1 MFQGFSLKGLSLKEF
16 LLNSSTS
23 KAVLVSLILV
33 GCSGDTGYKLIDG
46 SSHSFNNDEGKYTL
60 VNYWAEWCQPCRVE
74 VPELNELAAEHA
86 DQLTILAVNFD
97 GQHGPEL
104 LEQLQKIDI
113 QFPSL
118 ALDPRAK
125 WGLERPK
132 VLPETLIIN
141 SDGELVKR
149 LIGPQTLESLMAFIV
164 E

>member
-1 MFQGFSLKGLSLKEF
+1 G
-16 LLNSSTS
+16 
-23 KAVLVSLILV
+23 
-33 GCSGDTGYKLIDG
+33 
-46 SSHSFNNDEGKYTL
+46 SHSFNNDSGQYTL

-74 VPELNELAAEHA
+74 VPELNELAAEHR

-97 GQHGPEL
+97 NEQGPEL
-104 LEQLQKIDI
+104 LAQLQKIGI

-118 ALDPRAK
+118 AEDPRAK
-125 WGLERPK
+125 WGLERPQ

-141 SDGELVKR
+141 SDGELVQR

>member
-1 MFQGFSLKGLSLKEF
+1 MSEAFVGKGFLV
-16 LLNSSTS
+16 
-23 KAVLVSLILV
+23 KAFLVSLILV
-33 GCSGDTGYKLIDG
+33 GCSGDDGYRLIDG
-46 SSHSFNNDEGKYTL
+46 GSHSFNNSEGKYTL

-97 GQHGPEL
+97 NKQGPEL
-104 LEQLQKIDI
+104 LEQLQN
-113 QFPSL
+113 
-118 ALDPRAK
+118 PRAK

-141 SDGELVKR
+141 SDGELVQR
-149 LIGPQTLESLMAFIV
+149 LIGPQTLASLMAFIV

>member
-1 MFQGFSLKGLSLKEF
+1 MFKNFLLKTVLLSL
-16 LLNSSTS
+16 
-23 KAVLVSLILV
+23 VLV
-33 GCSGDTGYKLIDG
+33 GCSADNGYQLIDG
-46 SSHSFNNDEGKYTL
+46 SSYSFNNDQGKYTL

-86 DQLTILAVNFD
+86 DQLTVLAVNFD
-97 GQHGPEL
+97 NEQGPEL
-104 LEQLQKIDI
+104 LAQLQKIGI

-125 WGLERPK
+125 WGLERPN

-141 SDGELVKR
+141 SEGELVQR
-149 LIGPQTLESLMAFIV
+149 LIGPQPLESLMAFIA

>member
-1 MFQGFSLKGLSLKEF
+1 MLKGFSVKKFFVNGSPVKAF
-16 LLNSSTS
+16 LI
-23 KAVLVSLILV
+23 SLILV

-46 SSHSFNNDEGKYTL
+46 SSHNFNNDQGKYTL

-97 GQHGPEL
+97 GEQGPEL
-104 LEQLQKIDI
+104 LDQLQKIDI

-118 ALDPRAK
+118 VADPRAK

-149 LIGPQTLESLMAFIV
+149 LMGPQTLESLMAFIA

>member
-1 MFQGFSLKGLSLKEF
+1 MFKNFLLKTVLLSL
-16 LLNSSTS
+16 
-23 KAVLVSLILV
+23 VLV
-33 GCSGDTGYKLIDG
+33 GCSADNGYQLIDG
-46 SSHSFNNDEGKYTL
+46 SSYSFNNDQGKYTL

-86 DQLTILAVNFD
+86 DQLTVLAVNFD
-97 GQHGPEL
+97 NEQGPEL
-104 LEQLQKIDI
+104 LAQLQKIGI

-125 WGLERPK
+125 WGLERPN

-141 SDGELVKR
+141 SEGELVQR
-149 LIGPQTLESLMAFIV
+149 LIGPQTLESLMAFIA

>member
-1 MFQGFSLKGLSLKEF
+1 MFKGFLVNGSIVNAF
-16 LLNSSTS
+16 
-23 KAVLVSLILV
+23 LVSLILV
-33 GCSGDTGYKLIDG
+33 GCSGDSGYKLIDG
-46 SSHSFNNDEGKYTL
+46 GSHSFNNDQGKYTL

-86 DQLTILAVNFD
+86 DQLTVLAVNFD
-97 GQHGPEL
+97 NEQGPEL
-104 LEQLQKIDI
+104 LEQLKKIDI

-118 ALDPRAK
+118 AVDPRAK

-141 SDGELVKR
+141 SNGELVKR
-149 LIGPQTLESLMAFIV
+149 LIGPQTLESLMAFIG

>member
-1 MFQGFSLKGLSLKEF
+1 MFKNFLLKTVLLSL
-16 LLNSSTS
+16 
-23 KAVLVSLILV
+23 VLV
-33 GCSGDTGYKLIDG
+33 GCSADTGYQLIDG
-46 SSHSFNNDEGKYTL
+46 SSYSFNNNQGKYTL

-86 DQLTILAVNFD
+86 DQLTVLAVNFD
-97 GQHGPEL
+97 NEQGPEL
-104 LEQLQKIDI
+104 LAQLQKIGI

-125 WGLERPK
+125 WGLERPN

-141 SDGELVKR
+141 SEGELVHR
-149 LIGPQTLESLMAFIV
+149 LIGPQTLESLMAFIA

>member
-1 MFQGFSLKGLSLKEF
+1 MFKNFLLKTVLLSL
-16 LLNSSTS
+16 
-23 KAVLVSLILV
+23 VLV
-33 GCSGDTGYKLIDG
+33 GCSADTGYQLIDG
-46 SSHSFNNDEGKYTL
+46 SSHSFNNDQGKYTL

-86 DQLTILAVNFD
+86 DQLTVLAVNFD
-97 GQHGPEL
+97 NEQGPEL
-104 LEQLQKIDI
+104 LAQLQKIGI

-125 WGLERPK
+125 WGLERPN

-141 SDGELVKR
+141 SEGELVQR
-149 LIGPQTLESLMAFIV
+149 LIGPQTLESLMAFIA

>member
-1 MFQGFSLKGLSLKEF
+1 MFKGFSVKNFLVKGSPVKAF
-16 LLNSSTS
+16 LI
-23 KAVLVSLILV
+23 SLILV

-46 SSHSFNNDEGKYTL
+46 SSHSFNNEEGKYTL

-97 GQHGPEL
+97 GEQGPEL

-141 SDGELVKR
+141 SDGELVQR

>member
-1 MFQGFSLKGLSLKEF
+1 MFKNFLLKTVLLSL
-16 LLNSSTS
+16 
-23 KAVLVSLILV
+23 VLV
-33 GCSGDTGYKLIDG
+33 GCSADTGYQLIDG
-46 SSHSFNNDEGKYTL
+46 SSHSFNNNQGKYTL

-86 DQLTILAVNFD
+86 DQLTVLAVNFD
-97 GQHGPEL
+97 NEQGPEL
-104 LEQLQKIDI
+104 LAQLQKIGI

-125 WGLERPK
+125 WGLERPN

-141 SDGELVKR
+141 SEGELVHR
-149 LIGPQTLESLMAFIV
+149 LIGPQTLESLMAFIA

>member
-1 MFQGFSLKGLSLKEF
+1 MFKNFLLKTVLLSL
-16 LLNSSTS
+16 
-23 KAVLVSLILV
+23 VLV
-33 GCSGDTGYKLIDG
+33 GCSADTGYQLIDG
-46 SSHSFNNDEGKYTL
+46 SSHSFNNDQGKYTL

-86 DQLTILAVNFD
+86 DQLTVLAVNFD
-97 GQHGPEL
+97 NEQGPEL
-104 LEQLQKIDI
+104 LAQLQKIGI

-125 WGLERPK
+125 WGLERPN

-141 SDGELVKR
+141 SEGELVHR
-149 LIGPQTLESLMAFIV
+149 LIGPQTLESLMAFIA

>member
-1 MFQGFSLKGLSLKEF
+1 MFKNFLLKTVLLSL
-16 LLNSSTS
+16 
-23 KAVLVSLILV
+23 VLV
-33 GCSGDTGYKLIDG
+33 GCSADTGYQLIDG
-46 SSHSFNNDEGKYTL
+46 SSYSFNNDQGKYTL

-86 DQLTILAVNFD
+86 DQLTVLAVNFD
-97 GQHGPEL
+97 NEQGPEL
-104 LEQLQKIDI
+104 LAQLQKIGI

-125 WGLERPK
+125 WGLERPN

-141 SDGELVKR
+141 SEGELVHR
-149 LIGPQTLESLMAFIV
+149 LIGPQTLESLMAFIA

>member
-1 MFQGFSLKGLSLKEF
+1 MFKGV
-16 LLNSSTS
+16 LLNGSIA
-23 KAVLVSLILV
+23 KALLVSLVLV
-33 GCSGDTGYKLIDG
+33 GCSGDSGYKLIDG
-46 SSHSFNNDEGKYTL
+46 GSHSFSNNEGKYTL
-60 VNYWAEWCQPCRVE
+60 VNYWAEWCQPCRTE

-97 GQHGPEL
+97 NEQGPEL

-118 ALDPRAK
+118 ALDPRGK
-125 WGLERPK
+125 WGLERPN

-149 LIGPQTLESLMAFIV
+149 LIGPQTLESLMAYIV
-164 E
+164 D

>member
-1 MFQGFSLKGLSLKEF
+1 MFKIFLLKTVLLSL
-16 LLNSSTS
+16 
-23 KAVLVSLILV
+23 VLV
-33 GCSGDTGYKLIDG
+33 GCSADTGYQLIDG
-46 SSHSFNNDEGKYTL
+46 SSYSFNNNQGKYTL

-86 DQLTILAVNFD
+86 DQLTVLAVNFD
-97 GQHGPEL
+97 NEQGPEL
-104 LEQLQKIDI
+104 LAQLLKIGI

-125 WGLERPK
+125 WGLERPN

-141 SDGELVKR
+141 SEGELVQR
-149 LIGPQTLESLMAFIV
+149 LIGPQTLESLMAFIA

>member
-1 MFQGFSLKGLSLKEF
+1 MSKKFPVNLFSIKT
-16 LLNSSTS
+16 LLL
-23 KAVLVSLILV
+23 AVILV
-33 GCSGDTGYKLIDG
+33 GCSGDTGYRLIDG
-46 SSHSFNNDEGKYTL
+46 SSHSFSNSEGKYTL

-97 GQHGPEL
+97 SEQGPEL
-104 LEQLQKIDI
+104 LAQLQKIGI
-113 QFPSL
+113 EFPSL
-118 ALDPRAK
+118 VTDPRGK
-125 WGLERPK
+125 WGLERPQ

-141 SDGELVKR
+141 SDGELVQR

>member
-1 MFQGFSLKGLSLKEF
+1 MFKIFLLKTVLLSL
-16 LLNSSTS
+16 
-23 KAVLVSLILV
+23 VLV
-33 GCSGDTGYKLIDG
+33 GCSADTGYQLIDG
-46 SSHSFNNDEGKYTL
+46 SSYSFNNNQGKYTL

-86 DQLTILAVNFD
+86 DQLTVLAVNFD
-97 GQHGPEL
+97 NEQGPEL
-104 LEQLQKIDI
+104 LAQLQKIGI

-125 WGLERPK
+125 WGLERPN

-141 SDGELVKR
+141 SEGELVQR
-149 LIGPQTLESLMAFIV
+149 LIGPQTLESLMAFIA

>member
-1 MFQGFSLKGLSLKEF
+1 MFKNFLLKTVLLSL
-16 LLNSSTS
+16 
-23 KAVLVSLILV
+23 VLV
-33 GCSGDTGYKLIDG
+33 GCSADTGYQLIDG
-46 SSHSFNNDEGKYTL
+46 SSHSFNNDQGKYTL

-86 DQLTILAVNFD
+86 DQLTVLAVNFD
-97 GQHGPEL
+97 NEQGPEL
-104 LEQLQKIDI
+104 LAQLQKIGI

-125 WGLERPK
+125 WGLERPN

-141 SDGELVKR
+141 SEGELVHR
-149 LIGPQTLESLMAFIV
+149 LIGPQTLESLMVFIA

>member
-1 MFQGFSLKGLSLKEF
+1 MFKKFLLKTVLLSL
-16 LLNSSTS
+16 
-23 KAVLVSLILV
+23 VLV
-33 GCSGDTGYKLIDG
+33 GCSADTGYQLIDG
-46 SSHSFNNDEGKYTL
+46 SSHSFNNDQGKYTL

-86 DQLTILAVNFD
+86 DQLTVLAVNFD
-97 GQHGPEL
+97 NEQGPEL
-104 LEQLQKIDI
+104 LAQLQKIGI

-125 WGLERPK
+125 WGLERPN

-141 SDGELVKR
+141 SEGELVHR
-149 LIGPQTLESLMAFIV
+149 LIGPQTLESLMAFIA

>member
-1 MFQGFSLKGLSLKEF
+1 MFKNFLLKTVLLSL
-16 LLNSSTS
+16 
-23 KAVLVSLILV
+23 VLV
-33 GCSGDTGYKLIDG
+33 GCSADTGYQLIDG
-46 SSHSFNNDEGKYTL
+46 SSHSFNNDQGKYTL

-86 DQLTILAVNFD
+86 DQLTVLAVNFD
-97 GQHGPEL
+97 NEQGPEL
-104 LEQLQKIDI
+104 LAQLQRIGI

-125 WGLERPK
+125 WGLERPN

-141 SDGELVKR
+141 SEGELVHR
-149 LIGPQTLESLMAFIV
+149 LIGPQTLESLMAFIA

>member
-1 MFQGFSLKGLSLKEF
+1 M
-16 LLNSSTS
+16 S
-23 KAVLVSLILV
+23 KAFVTKAFLVKAFLVTAILV

-46 SSHSFNNDEGKYTL
+46 NSHSFNNDEGKYTL

-97 GQHGPEL
+97 GEQGPEL
-104 LEQLQKIDI
+104 LEQLGKIDI

-118 ALDPRAK
+118 AVDPRAK